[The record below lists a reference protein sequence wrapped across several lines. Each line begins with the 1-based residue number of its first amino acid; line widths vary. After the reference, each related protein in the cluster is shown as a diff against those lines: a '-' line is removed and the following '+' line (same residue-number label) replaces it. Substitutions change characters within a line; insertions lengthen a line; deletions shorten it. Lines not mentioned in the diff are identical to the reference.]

1 MSHSSSI
8 FGRFLVALSLCQV
21 VVEGGSS
28 ANDASYQLPTA
39 ADLRVRDL
47 DQVVSAF
54 AQFPGRMYAGSLP
67 MDHAS
72 FTPGANP
79 QNQRTGFLQFWL
91 FVPDEIAAKDTM
103 VAWFNGGP
111 GCSSFSAGVMFEHS
125 PVTVPLNPAGWCCE
139 ESDAPLGYN
148 KYAWTNASVMLY
160 VEQPIGVG
168 FSEATNDTP
177 EPFSEDDVAA
187 DFDAFLQNFYKVF
200 DGHESKHDEYDR
212 KLDMR
217 VHKLNL
223 VGESYAGTYI
233 PSVARGIYLNNL
245 KNEDNIDGSARF
257 QIPLSGIAIGNGKID
272 AVTQGPAVIDFAYW
286 HGLIDLGTKEY
297 LWAEWDHCMANMKA
311 GKMGKGVEP
320 KSFHSFTIRDDC
332 GVFVGMLNAAG
343 AGAFE
348 KMMGG
353 PNIYEYSTWDEYA
366 AADGDDGTVS
376 MFYNNL
382 KVQEALNVPK
392 HQRGPHHKWQG
403 CIPEIDPSDRRL
415 ASADVSALTGGE
427 PEIFNTMSRQ
437 RRRLFMDNDTPWSVT
452 PYIAQLLDE
461 AKIDV
466 LLYSGDRDII
476 CCTQGTEEA
485 LRKMDWSGSRESAS
499 SDGVATPTRNA
510 WTEAPRGL
518 WLYNDYPAGYSKAY
532 KNLNLLT
539 IYNAGHM
546 VCRSA
551 ASISFEC
558 FSLW

>member
-1 MSHSSSI
+1 MLSWRGSSY
-8 FGRFLVALSLCQV
+8 FLGRLV
-21 VVEGGSS
+21 VVLPLLFRVIVAADGDGG
-28 ANDASYQLPTA
+28 DADAAYQLPTA

-54 AQFPGRMYAGSLP
+54 SQFPGRMYAGSLP

-79 QNQRTGFLQFWL
+79 NNERTGFLQFWL

-125 PVTVPLNPAGWCCE
+125 PVTVPLNPAAWCCE
-139 ESDAPLGYN
+139 EQDAPLVYN
-148 KYAWTNASVMLY
+148 TYAWTNAAVMLY

-177 EPFSEDDVAA
+177 QPFSEDDVAA

-200 DGHESKHDEYDR
+200 DGYEDGDGRRYDR

-217 VHKLNL
+217 VHRLSL

-245 KNEDNIDGSARF
+245 KNEDNIDGSPRF
-257 QIPLSGIAIGNGKID
+257 HVPLSGIAIGNGKID
-272 AVTQGPAVIDFAYW
+272 AMTQDPAVIDYAYW
-286 HGLIDLGTKEY
+286 HGLIDMGTKEY
-297 LWAEWDHCMANMKA
+297 LWAEWHHCIANMKA
-311 GKMGKGVEP
+311 GKMGRGTEP
-320 KSFHSFTIRDDC
+320 KPFHSFTIRDDC
-332 GVFVGMLNAAG
+332 GVFEGMMTAAG

-348 KMMGG
+348 KLMGG

-366 AADGDDGTVS
+366 AADGDEGTVS

-392 HQRGPHHKWQG
+392 HQRSPHHQWQG
-403 CIPEIDPSDRRL
+403 CIPEIDPSGRRL
-415 ASADVSALTGGE
+415 AAADVSVVTGE
-427 PEIFNTMSRQ
+427 AHMTT
-437 RRRLFMDNDTPWSVT
+437 RRRQLFMDFDTPWSVT

-466 LLYSGDRDII
+466 LIYSGDRDII
-476 CCTQGTEEA
+476 CCTQGSEEA
-485 LRKMDWSGSRESAS
+485 LRKMDWSGTRELAS
-499 SDGVATPTRNA
+499 SDGVATPKRNA

-518 WLYNDYPAGYSKAY
+518 WLYNDYPAGYTKAY
-532 KNLNLLT
+532 KNLNLLI

-546 VCRSA
+546 VRS
-551 ASISFEC
+551 IEPV
-558 FSLW
+558 